1 MLKSIHAKIIGA
13 GLVAAASLLATGAAY
28 ADITVYTAGPQDLID
43 TLSKGFTA
51 KTGIK
56 VNAFQATTGKVLAR
70 IDAEAANP
78 KVDVLISASWD
89 TATDY
94 AGKGWLLPYT
104 SPNAAK
110 VPDFLKTDTA
120 VAQGVSA
127 LGIAWN
133 PKSGTPEPA
142 EWADLSKPEYKD
154 LVTIPDPAQSGSS
167 FELTAALV
175 GADGWDLFKNLKGNG
190 AIVAGANADALN
202 PVMQGAKA
210 AVFGA
215 VDYISLAAGAKGESI
230 KVIFPK
236 SGTVVAPR
244 PAMILKWSQH
254 QDEAKQFI
262 DYMLSDEGQKAVADD
277 YLMPSRTDISANRP
291 LIADLPLFK
300 YDVKAVYGARK
311 DTLATFADTFK

>member
-1 MLKSIHAKIIGA
+1 MLKSIIGV
-13 GLVAAASLLATGAAY
+13 GMLAAASIFATSAAY

-56 VNAFQATTGKVLAR
+56 VNVFQATTGKVMAR
-70 IDAEAANP
+70 IEAEASNP

-89 TATDY
+89 TATSFD
-94 AGKGWLLPYT
+94 KRGWLVDYT
-104 SPNAAK
+104 SPNAAN
-110 VPDFLKTDTA
+110 VPDFLKTKDA

-133 PKSGTPEPA
+133 PKSNTPEPV
-142 EWADLSKPEYKD
+142 EWADLTKPAYKD
-154 LVTIPDPAQSGSS
+154 LVTVPDPAQSGSS
-167 FELTAALV
+167 FELVAALE
-175 GADGWDLFKNLKGNG
+175 GKDGWKLFKGLKSNG

-215 VDYISLAAGAKGESI
+215 VDYISLASEAKGESI

-236 SGTVVAPR
+236 SGTVIAPR
-244 PAMILKWSQH
+244 PAMILKWSKN
-254 QDEAKQFI
+254 QDQAKQFI
-262 DYMLSDEGQKAVADD
+262 DYMLSDEGQAAVAAD
-277 YLMPSRTDISANRP
+277 YLMPARTDVKANRP
-291 LIADLPLFK
+291 LISQLSLLK
-300 YDVKAVYGARK
+300 YDVKSVYASRK
-311 DTLATFADTFK
+311 DTLAAFADTFK